1 MIVWT
6 SLSPHEKTRVNFVEL
21 YGSYSN
27 SRKAAYT
34 SERAMEP
41 KPREK
46 PLYCFPAADSASSF
60 QLPLPAAPFRHFG
73 GGGRGRGT
81 HQKFDALSLLSL
93 PLSSLPPSLSP
104 LSLIPLSPFSFLCM
118 LAFHFPELISQREL
132 KISKSA
138 TIKRF

>member
-6 SLSPHEKTRVNFVEL
+6 SLSHHKKTRVRLVEF

-34 SERAMEP
+34 SIYWQASDGAESPEIS
-41 KPREK
+41 
-46 PLYCFPAADSASSF
+46 LILFSSSF
-60 QLPLPAAPFRHFG
+60 GFRFQQ
-73 GGGRGRGT
+73 RN
-81 HQKFDALSLLSL
+81 FAISL
-93 PLSSLPPSLSP
+93 PLSSLPYSFRP
-104 LSLIPLSPFSFLCM
+104 LLFLV